1 VIVAVLDTN
10 VLASGFVGLNKPESA
25 TGELLRRWRR
35 EEFALVV
42 SDHILAELSRV
53 VSYPYFAQRLSH
65 AEIEAA
71 FLGLRTEALSQ
82 SITVQVSGV
91 ASHAADDAVIA
102 TALSARAAYL
112 VTGDKQLLERRS
124 YWGTHF
130 LTPRQ
135 FLEVLKGQIT
145 G

>member
-10 VLASGFVGLNKPESA
+10 VLASGFVGLNKPQSA

-35 EEFALVV
+35 KEFALVV
-42 SDHILAELSRV
+42 SDHILTELARV
-53 VSYPYFAQRLSH
+53 ASYPYFAQRLSS
-65 AEIEAA
+65 AEIEDA
-71 FLGLRTEALSQ
+71 FLGLRTEALFQ
-82 SITVQVSGV
+82 SITVQVTGV

-102 TALSARAAYL
+102 TALSAHATYL

-124 YWGTHF
+124 HRGTYF

-135 FLEVLKGQIT
+135 FLEVLRSQIAS
-145 G
+145 